1 MGTAKSQQAPGK
13 SNIFKKEN
21 EDHREKIFLSK
32 WEYFE
37 GNLLLFFLS
46 NSVSPIIFSD
56 GGHFLF
62 PNGSFLVCCV
72 CFVPPKHRAAWP
84 GRTWAQRGLS
94 LWPWREA
101 SGGQGARQEEAA
113 GRPGPS
119 TPARPLASDS
129 LCTAHQRPGPLMPPS
144 PQLILS
150 FVHSRPVPTP
160 APAPDPKAAGPGQG
174 NSAFRNGWGAQTPT
188 HLPPEALV
196 GRGRQGCPQR
206 HRRR

>member
-84 GRTWAQRGLS
+84 GRTRAQRGLS

-101 SGGQGARQEEAA
+101 SGGQGLRQEEAA

-150 FVHSRPVPTP
+150 FVHSRPVPSRRRRLPRTRRLQAQGREIVHSGMAG
-160 APAPDPKAAGPGQG
+160 AP
-174 NSAFRNGWGAQTPT
+174 R
-188 HLPPEALV
+188 LPPTCLL
-196 GRGRQGCPQR
+196 RPW
-206 HRRR
+206 